1 MLQVLTLPIS
11 GCIQDNIPSVED
23 PNEQLYTFPYKVWDD
38 ASGNTPEKCITRCQE
53 FGFNAAGLEYGSQ
66 CFCGDVVC
74 NSPCSSMASERGS

>member
-1 MLQVLTLPIS
+1 MLNILTLQNS

-66 CFCGDVVC
+66 CFCGDVV
-74 NSPCSSMASERGS
+74 